1 MGSNDNKNKD
11 DKKSNVVS
19 FKTPRKKQRMKYQ
32 DHPNVDDGPVT
43 PSASTSSQVEP
54 LINMPPFTKYLLL
67 SLLAVHIIV
76 NFVLN
81 DEQMQWV
88 IFNLGLIP
96 GRFTGAAEFESLALL
111 TPFTSMFLHGGW
123 LHIGMNAVMLLAFG
137 SGIERWMGGRKM
149 IAFFIACG
157 LLGTALHFSLNYH
170 SINPLI
176 GASGGISG
184 LFAAALVM
192 LNKNNTGMTGRFGL
206 WPIAIL
212 WVAISVIF
220 GFVDTPQMG
229 IGAGEI
235 AWAAH
240 VGGFIGGF
248 AVLKMMKLI

>member
-1 MGSNDNKNKD
+1 MGSNDNKGKD
-11 DKKSNVVS
+11 DKKGNVVS
-19 FKTPRKKQRMKYQ
+19 FKTPRKKQPMKYQ
-32 DHPNVDDGPVT
+32 DHPNVDDGPSA
-43 PSASTSSQVEP
+43 PSLKAEP
-54 LINMPPFTKYLLL
+54 LINMPPFTKYLLI
-67 SLLAVHIIV
+67 SLLAVHVIV
-76 NFVLN
+76 NFLLN
-81 DEQMQWV
+81 DEQVQWV

-96 GRFTGAAEFESLALL
+96 GRFTGQEEFEALALL
-111 TPFTSMFLHGGW
+111 TPFTSMFLHSGW
-123 LHIGMNAVMLLAFG
+123 MHIGMNAVMLLAFG

-157 LLGTALHFSLNYH
+157 LFGTALHFALNYH
-170 SINPLI
+170 SINPII

-192 LNKNNTGMTGRFGL
+192 LNKKNIGMTGRFGL

-212 WVAISVIF
+212 WVAISVLF

-248 AVLKMMKLI
+248 AVLKMMKFI